1 MSGTHGLGQ
10 VLVVIPTYNEIENLE
25 HIVERLQG
33 SVPEAHVLVVDD
45 ASPDGTGELADKLSA
60 RDARVHVL
68 HRAGKSGLGPAYVAG
83 FRWGREHGYDVLV
96 EMDADGS
103 HAPEELPRLLAALPG
118 ADLVLGSRYLP
129 GGEVR
134 DWPFYRLALS
144 RGGNV
149 YTRRLLRLP
158 LTDAT
163 GGFRAVRGSL
173 VDALP
178 FDEVASEGY
187 CFQVDWAWRAARAG
201 ARVVE
206 VPITFTERA
215 FGRSK
220 MSGSIVAEALVRVT
234 AWGLRDRLADVLPG
248 RVRRP
253 VPGRARDGGRSS
265 ATR

>member
-1 MSGTHGLGQ
+1 MSDDLRR
-10 VLVVIPTYNEIENLE
+10 VLVVVPTYNEIENLE
-25 HIVERLQG
+25 HIVERLQD
-33 SVPEAHVLVVDD
+33 SVPDAHVLVVDD
-45 ASPDGTGELADKLSA
+45 ASPDGTGELADKLAA

-83 FRWGREHGYDVLV
+83 FRWGREHGFGVLV

-103 HAPEELPRLLAALPG
+103 HAPEELPRLLTALTD

-129 GGEVR
+129 GGAVR
-134 DWPFYRLALS
+134 DWPLYRLLLS

-173 VDALP
+173 VDRLP

-201 ARVVE
+201 ARLVE

-220 MSGSIVAEALVRVT
+220 MSSSIVAEALVRVT
-234 AWGLRDRLADVLPG
+234 EWGLRDRLADRLPG

-253 VPGRARDGGRSS
+253 VPGRARGGGRSS

>member
-1 MSGTHGLGQ
+1 MSGS

-25 HIVERLQG
+25 RIIERLLAA
-33 SVPEAHVLVVDD
+33 VPAASVLVVDD
-45 ASPDGTGELADKLSA
+45 ASPDGTGKLADKLA
-60 RDARVHVL
+60 AGDPRVLVL
-68 HRAGKSGLGPAYVAG
+68 HRGGKAGLGPAYVAG
-83 FRWGREHGYDVLV
+83 FRWGREHGFDVLV

-103 HAPEELPRLLAALPG
+103 HAPEQLPRLLAALDD

-134 DWPFYRLALS
+134 DWPLYRLALS

-149 YTRRLLRLP
+149 YTRWALRLP
-158 LTDAT
+158 LSDAT

-173 VDALP
+173 VDRLP
-178 FDEVASEGY
+178 FDEVASQGY
-187 CFQVDWAWRAARAG
+187 CFQVDWAWRASRAG
-201 ARVVE
+201 ARIAE

-220 MSGSIVAEALVRVT
+220 MSGSIVVEALVRVT
-234 AWGLRDRLADVLPG
+234 AWGLRDRLADLLPG

-253 VPGRARDGGRSS
+253 VPGRARDAGRSRS
-265 ATR
+265 VR